1 MKEPKI
7 LEQGESTYRNGGDG
21 AMCGGVISQSTFNS
35 NPWAY
40 IMAYVMPDDKF
51 ELYKMEKDEK
61 KRKELFKR
69 FSKSM
74 I

>member
-40 IMAYVMPDDKF
+40 MMAYIMPDDKF
-51 ELYKMEKDEK
+51 ELYKIEKDEN